1 MLYLFFFS
9 DSGSIYIVRS
19 KTFPCFASTIFAAIF
34 QLENCLTKVWH
45 NQEGACCGKCA
56 QRNWTCHIIYRYF
69 SKGKKTLWCFSIYLT
84 LGFIVQ
90 QGSMTTNA
98 SNIYEVDM
106 SLFILLLAPFFSL
119 KTFTSIAFR
128 LSYMH
133 VYRPDQ
139 QITEPDKDNMLRF
152 EVVINSLYYIPYFS
166 FYFHTFSHFPST
178 YMRSG

>member
-1 MLYLFFFS
+1 
-9 DSGSIYIVRS
+9 
-19 KTFPCFASTIFAAIF
+19 
-34 QLENCLTKVWH
+34 
-45 NQEGACCGKCA
+45 
-56 QRNWTCHIIYRYF
+56 
-69 SKGKKTLWCFSIYLT
+69 
-84 LGFIVQ
+84 
-90 QGSMTTNA
+90 
-98 SNIYEVDM
+98 M

-166 FYFHTFSHFPST
+166 FYFHTFSHFPPLICDPDNHKKLFSSHKHLHILVYNSKET
-178 YMRSG
+178 LLLYLFFGLMNKKQVAYVCVCLLLRICTKRKLSAKSCV